1 MGGDHLPTA
10 APILFDAFSRSGLKS
25 VPFAEAP
32 AGALRLA
39 HAELPVT
46 LQRFAPD
53 YPGASA
59 ARAPEPAPQIVYPPD
74 GARIELG
81 QTATGPPLPL
91 VMKLQDGRP
100 PFRWLANGVL
110 LAAKSRKRV
119 ATWAPDGNG
128 ISRPTVVDA
137 GGRAASVEVY
147 LMGRLWVER
156 LWDASSPAST

>member
-1 MGGDHLPTA
+1 MTSYTA
-10 APILFDAFSRSGLKS
+10 ENMDEPSLGVDAVELCGLKS
-25 VPFAEAP
+25 VPFAPTP

-53 YPGASA
+53 FPGASA
-59 ARAPEPAPQIVYPPD
+59 ARTPEPAPQIVYPPD

-81 QTATGPPLPL
+81 QTATGASLPL

-110 LAAKSRKRV
+110 LVAKSRKRV
-119 ATWAPDGNG
+119 ATWGPDGDG
-128 ISRPTVVDA
+128 FSRLTVVDA

-147 LMGRLWVER
+147 LVGE
-156 LWDASSPAST
+156 